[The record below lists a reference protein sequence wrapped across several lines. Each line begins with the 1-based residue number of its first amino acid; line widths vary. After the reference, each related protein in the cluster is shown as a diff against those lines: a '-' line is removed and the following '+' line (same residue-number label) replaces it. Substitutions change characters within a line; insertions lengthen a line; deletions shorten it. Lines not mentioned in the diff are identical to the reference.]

1 MLDLSSVIS
10 RFQQR
15 FTVTPECWI
24 WNGAPRN
31 QSGYGGFLIDGKQWL
46 AHRVAWRLYKGEIPA
61 GKQVLH
67 RCDNRRCVRPDH
79 LFIGTNADNVRD
91 RDAKDRGAKLAGE
104 KNGEAKLTA
113 QQVGEIRR
121 RLAKGASQSAL
132 GREYGVHNSTIH
144 LIHRRKKWK
153 HLP

>member
-46 AHRVAWRLYKGEIPA
+46 AHRGGGGLYKGEIPA
-61 GKQVLH
+61 GKQVPPL
-67 RCDNRRCVRPDH
+67 
-79 LFIGTNADNVRD
+79 NVQILCLSRLRMFSSAKTSHARE
-91 RDAKDRGAKLAGE
+91 RDAKDRGA
-104 KNGEAKLTA
+104 
-113 QQVGEIRR
+113 
-121 RLAKGASQSAL
+121 
-132 GREYGVHNSTIH
+132 
-144 LIHRRKKWK
+144 
-153 HLP
+153 